1 MAMRIFQHN
10 SAWVTVA
17 ASMLLALCCMFH
29 QTGFSQNK
37 IAAWQ
42 YWFNNNYAGM
52 QEQPVPPASVLHW
65 QASVPTNGLEEG
77 LHLLHIR
84 FRDDSARYSST
95 VSRFFYKAP
104 SSETALA
111 NLVTRYQYW
120 FNNQNAQGV
129 EVLLSPAPLV
139 QLSAAIPT
147 ASLTPGLH
155 LMHMRFGDITGQWSS
170 TSSMY
175 VLVTRPVAGVAEMKL
190 SRLQYWFDN
199 HPEAALT
206 IPVAPDA
213 AAGITRLVD
222 AAALP
227 DGLHQLHL
235 RIADTTGIWSSTLSQ
250 FFYKSAISGVTSN
263 VITGYRYWFNN
274 DGADKMVVRQDNA
287 LSILELQ
294 RDVDLGCLT
303 AGSNYFQMQF
313 RDVRGLWSSA
323 LSVAVTVNLPPT
335 NVYRFTGNGNWS
347 EAANWLN
354 NNKPALDLPGCKEI
368 IIDHV
373 PGGVCLMDVPQHLLK
388 NSKLTVL
395 PGKTLV
401 IPEALMIK

>member
-1 MAMRIFQHN
+1 MRYFQFIP
-10 SAWVTVA
+10 ARAVA
-17 ASMLLALCCMFH
+17 VVSVCLVFCCLCGPS
-29 QTGFSQNK
+29 GFAQNK

-52 QEQPVPPASVLHW
+52 QEQTVPSAPVLHW
-65 QASVPTNGLEEG
+65 QASVPTHGLQEG
-77 LHLLHIR
+77 LHLLHFR

-95 VSRFFYKAP
+95 TSHFFYKAP
-104 SSETALA
+104 PTEAALS
-111 NLVTRYQYW
+111 NLITRYQYW
-120 FNNQNAQGV
+120 FNSQLEQAV
-129 EVLLSPAPLV
+129 EVQLTAAPQV
-139 QLSAAIPT
+139 QLMAAIPT

-190 SRLQYWFDN
+190 SRFQYWFDN
-199 HPEAALT
+199 HQEAALT
-206 IPVAPDA
+206 IPVAPNA
-213 AAGITRLVD
+213 EAGTTRLVD

-235 RIADTTGIWSSTLSQ
+235 RIADTTGVWSSTLSQ
-250 FFYKSAISGVTSN
+250 FFYKSATSGVTNN

-274 DGADKMVVRQDNA
+274 EGADNMVVRQDNA
-287 LSILELQ
+287 LSILQLQ

-303 AGSNYFQMQF
+303 AEPNLLQMQF
-313 RDVRGLWSSA
+313 RDARGLWSSA
-323 LSVAVTVNLPPT
+323 MSAAVTVNLPPS

-354 NNKPALDLPGCKEI
+354 NNKPALELPGCKEI
-368 IIDHV
+368 IIDHA
-373 PGGVCLMDVPQHLLK
+373 PGGLCLMDVPQHLLK
-388 NSKLTVL
+388 SARLTVL